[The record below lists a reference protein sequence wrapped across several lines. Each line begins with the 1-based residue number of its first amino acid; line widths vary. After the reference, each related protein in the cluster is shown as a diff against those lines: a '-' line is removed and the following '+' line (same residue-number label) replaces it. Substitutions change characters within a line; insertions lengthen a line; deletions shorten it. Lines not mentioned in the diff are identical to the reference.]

1 MTSYRLDVYDTSGN
15 RQAVITDFTHL
26 SYSKIVNNPG
36 MIQFGLSGEHELLS
50 DIQDKWQ
57 IEVWRKPDNGDWA
70 RETTGL
76 FRWLEW
82 KNSDRSSAKII
93 ANGLM
98 SMLDWRIIAWT
109 AGYIDRSKFTST
121 PAETI
126 ANTLVK
132 YNATSDATV
141 ANGREREGAIS
152 GLSVETNGAE
162 GNTIDW
168 FCAYDSLLATLQDLT
183 KIGGGDFD
191 LVKTSSTTYQWRWYT
206 GQLGTDKTSDVTFSL
221 KRGNMANPTY
231 IENRTLEKSVAIV
244 GGQGEGV
251 DREIQIVPGS
261 NYNVTDN
268 NIEMFVG
275 ATDVET
281 TSGLITRGNQ
291 KLYETQPIELF
302 DFDVLQTPSSQYG
315 THYQLG
321 DLVTAIN
328 PYTLDLYTMKIY
340 SVSVGVKS
348 NGEETINVEM
358 TKQ

>member
-26 SYSKIVNNPG
+26 SYSKIVNSPG
-36 MIQFGLSGEHELLS
+36 MVQFGLSGDHDLLS

-82 KNSDRSSAKII
+82 QYSDRSQAKII

-98 SMLDWRIIAWT
+98 SMLDWRIVAWT
-109 AGYIDRSKFTST
+109 AGYTDRSKFINK

-126 ANTLVK
+126 ANTLVR
-132 YNATSDATV
+132 YNTTSDATV
-141 ANGREREGAIS
+141 ANGRAREGAIS
-152 GLSVETNGAE
+152 GISVETNGAE
-162 GNTIDW
+162 GNSVDW
-168 FCAYDSLLATLQDLT
+168 FCAYSNLLETLQDLT

-206 GQLGTDKTSDVTFSL
+206 GQLGTDKSSDVLFSL

-231 IENRTLEKSVAIV
+231 IDNRLVEKTVAIV
-244 GGQGEGV
+244 GGQGEAEERIIEVATGTNYSSSN
-251 DREIQIVPGS
+251 DIEI
-261 NYNVTDN
+261 
-268 NIEMFVG
+268 FVG
-275 ATDVET
+275 ATDVDT
-281 TSGLITRGNQ
+281 ASGLTTRGNK
-291 KLYETQPIELF
+291 KLSENEAIEIF
-302 DFDVLQTPSSQYG
+302 DFDVLQTASSQYG
-315 THYQLG
+315 VHYQLG

-328 PYTLDLYTMKIY
+328 PYTLDTYTMKIQ
-340 SVSVGVKS
+340 SVSIGVKS
-348 NGEETINVEM
+348 NGEENINVEM
-358 TKQ
+358 EKQA